1 MKPETK
7 VEVLR
12 YILLQGNRFYDNVL
26 FTLLSTRSLISE
38 IEMIDER
45 TFSFDIEPA
54 DGLISAK
61 QFISNMN
68 KFLRC
73 MKNNFFNV
81 PPFQMCVMEIVR
93 NSEQELKELLSY
105 VPVDS
110 SDDKLQELVNKLIIS
125 SFISNTKYVTSIQEK
140 LAELDIPIKKVQE
153 YNLDESRKIVQF
165 MSDVAFCQRG
175 RGNVLDLFDDI
186 GARLDYFAKADDP
199 IRNRKRN
206 IEAYK
211 TRYVESRIADYNK
224 MFKTYKS
231 KKKYLKYFV

>member
-1 MKPETK
+1 
-7 VEVLR
+7 
-12 YILLQGNRFYDNVL
+12 
-26 FTLLSTRSLISE
+26 
-38 IEMIDER
+38 MIDER

-81 PPFQMCVMEIVR
+81 PPFRMCVMEIVR

-153 YNLDESRKIVQF
+153 YNLDESSKIVQF
-165 MSDVAFCQRG
+165 ISDVAFCQRG
-175 RGNVLDLFDDI
+175 RGNVLELFDNIEERLVQLD
-186 GARLDYFAKADDP
+186 GAKNST
-199 IRNRKRN
+199 RNRKRN
-206 IEAYK
+206 IEVYK
-211 TRYVESRIADYNK
+211 QRYVDSRIADYNK
-224 MFKTYKS
+224 MFKSYNS
-231 KKKYLKYFV
+231 KKKYLKYFI

>member
-1 MKPETK
+1 
-7 VEVLR
+7 
-12 YILLQGNRFYDNVL
+12 
-26 FTLLSTRSLISE
+26 
-38 IEMIDER
+38 MIDER

-93 NSEQELKELLSY
+93 NSEQKLKELLSY

-153 YNLDESRKIVQF
+153 YNLDESSKIVQF
-165 MSDVAFCQRG
+165 ISDVAFCQRG
-175 RGNVLDLFDDI
+175 RGNVLELFDNIEERLVQLD
-186 GARLDYFAKADDP
+186 GAKNST
-199 IRNRKRN
+199 RNRKRN
-206 IEAYK
+206 IEVYK
-211 TRYVESRIADYNK
+211 QRYVDSRIADYNK
-224 MFKTYKS
+224 MFKSYNS
-231 KKKYLKYFV
+231 KKKYLKYFI